1 MSNTNYVIIGAVI
14 IVGIILLYWVMNTG
28 GSNMTTNPQTPEP
41 PTTTTRDTPETQV
54 PNPASVYCV
63 DDRQGELRIV
73 ETETGQVGMCH
84 LPDGRWCEEWELFRN
99 GNCILPDGV
108 SEAVLY
114 SKG

>member
-1 MSNTNYVIIGAVI
+1 MTKTNYVTIGVVI
-14 IVGIILLYWVMNTG
+14 VIGTILLYWYIRAQSTDIIVTPPD
-28 GSNMTTNPQTPEP
+28 TTT

-63 DDRQGELRIV
+63 DDRQGELQIV